1 MTFMAE
7 DRVQLKQEEVVG
19 NELVL
24 TDINPKSN
32 TKSIDDPTTGA
43 TLEKTIERIWNAIN
57 NKLSRIVNS
66 VNGMTGVVIID
77 AATIGLGNV
86 DNVSFAD
93 IKEWVISRIMQE
105 MGYKRIEMFESL
117 QELDETI
124 NTVWNNDEIYA
135 NKPFYARHG
144 YQNDKRGYIGYI
156 YYDNNRLQHAQK
168 ALDTV
173 GSADNTII
181 YNENVNGRQYAE
193 SGRIGV
199 NIWKYEDALKVYND
213 LSDNKS
219 ESGLYIDKSKIKPT
233 LYWFDGVYG
242 SGDPADSG
250 ALLYYSGG
258 MPTDVHEVTFRIDRR
273 PVVYPSPDTQFG
285 GTNFIKQSFEKGDI
299 IICNFNDE
307 LYLQD
312 PVGTGTCRTLTI
324 GMNPMLMIRKP
335 AIGMV
340 TQAPTA
346 ENPDTDYIIDFYT
359 MRQPLFKGL
368 KYENIHTAS
377 SDIGSEALSVDL
389 LHSEILEDK
398 NQESMWGDTG
408 DVPLSGI
415 NAFSPYD
422 TATIHQT
429 RNNVPKRSFKTI
441 LPTGLS
447 GDIYRTDTDGSC
459 NEKGSMFIL
468 PNYSLC
474 VIPKKVFNDGNSLTI
489 SNWPPAYSSGYV
501 EPNPQDKSPIPDRH
515 ENPSFLG
522 INLVKGIYTDTVD
535 HKYATNLSGLRVD
548 EDTINVDSSWLGN
561 PSASTITNHSGGL
574 SVNVGDF
581 LEIGS
586 SDNSYS
592 VKQTRT
598 DYYNEGK
605 VNVRIDKTKGLYNVI
620 DDSDNPTNSLGINIA
635 KGIEYQPEY
644 GNRSTWNE
652 GGLHFVDGGIT
663 YPEHGLLA
671 VNTARGL
678 SGLTTYST
686 HINEYFY
693 DGSSTILFDYDHN
706 VLGIKPYKFY
716 KPSHVH
722 SSDIPNP
729 TDSCLETH
737 LFIDEEFLGR
747 KINIPNLYK
756 EKQWPSIM
764 ELEMEYSADPTKFD
778 EDHVY
783 IAGKRYYIFSSNLET
798 PGFTYYFSIHGSQLS
813 YDLALDS
820 IRNGQDLIGRHR
832 TIVLVEQDPEVV
844 GRSLVK
850 VSRYIEAVTDRR
862 IPDVTNDG
870 IIDGR
875 DATLIQTL
883 WAKNNRMAY
892 YKDGNYFSDPECTA
906 LLASEEGE
914 IYTIGNLYI
923 EGTNVRA
930 IREGHNYMMRN
941 PIIDGLELTD
951 TLIARADALRDGPIP
966 DNRDATA
973 VLSFYGRSSTGEYE
987 GLTTEESWFKYLLDE
1002 HSIYVSP
1009 DGDPI
1014 VELASFYYEPGVKV
1028 RYNEYKGLTTNNEYV
1043 YNDETDIRAIA
1054 ANDYRDELG
1063 IKIADKTSGYAMD
1076 DSKKNGG
1083 LRFNA
1088 GGYLS
1093 IRINATNSYSAVER
1107 SKHDGCDTTTV
1118 GTHGLRIFKGNIL
1131 GIQLKG
1137 ELKDNGDLCIDKDG
1151 NLTIS
1156 PNFVPLKHKLTFKGY
1171 LNDTPN
1177 HLFEFTGS
1185 EDTTIELG
1193 PGLCFTEEVTDEVVP

>member
-66 VNGMTGVVIID
+66 VNGMSGVVIID
-77 AATIGLGNV
+77 SATIGLGNV
-86 DNVSFAD
+86 DNVSFAE

-156 YYDNNRLQHAQK
+156 YYDNNRLQHSQK
-168 ALDTV
+168 ALDTI

-181 YNENVNGRQYAE
+181 YNENVNDRQYAE

-213 LSDNKS
+213 LSDNKA

-250 ALLYYSGG
+250 AFLYYSGA
-258 MPTDVHEVTFRIDRR
+258 MPADVHEVTFRIDHR

-307 LYLQD
+307 LYLQE

-340 TQAPTA
+340 TQAPTS

-359 MRQPLFKGL
+359 MKQPLFKGL
-368 KYENIHTAS
+368 KYEKIHTAS

-389 LHSEILEDK
+389 LNSDILEDK
-398 NQESMWGDTG
+398 NQESMWGSTG
-408 DVPLSGI
+408 DIPLSGI

-447 GDIYRTDTDGSC
+447 GDIYRTAVDGSC

-474 VIPKKVFNDGNSLTI
+474 VIPKKVFNDRNSLTI

-501 EPNPQDKSPIPDRH
+501 EPNPQDKSPYPDRH

-522 INLVKGIYTDTVD
+522 INLIKGIYTDTVD

-548 EDTINVDSSWLGN
+548 EDSINVDAAWLGN

-592 VKQTRT
+592 VKQNRAA
-598 DYYNEGK
+598 YYNEGK
-605 VNVRIDKTKGLYNVI
+605 VNVRIDKTKGLYNVL
-620 DDSDNPTNSLGINIA
+620 DGSDNPTNTLGINIA
-635 KGIEYQPEY
+635 KGIKYQPEY
-644 GNRSTWNE
+644 GNQVTWKE
-652 GGLHFVDGGIT
+652 GGLHFVDGGMT

-671 VNTARGL
+671 VNTARSL
-678 SGLTTYST
+678 SGLSIYETY
-686 HINEYFY
+686 INEYSY
-693 DGSSTILFDYDHN
+693 NGSSFPSFDYDYN
-706 VLGIKPYKFY
+706 VLGIKPYGFY
-716 KPSHVH
+716 KPNYGH
-722 SSDIPNP
+722 SDIPNP
-729 TDSCLETH
+729 TDACLEVH
-737 LFIDEEFLGR
+737 SYISEEFLGR
-747 KINIPNLYK
+747 KLNIPNLYK
-756 EKQWPSIM
+756 QKQWSSIM
-764 ELEMEYSADPTKFD
+764 ELEMEYSGDPTKFD

-783 IAGKRYYIFSSNLET
+783 IAGKKYYIFSSNLET
-798 PGFTYYFSIHGSQLS
+798 PGFTNYFAIHGSQSS
-813 YDLALDS
+813 YDLALDA
-820 IRNGQDLIGRHR
+820 IRTGQDLIGRHR
-832 TIVLVEQDPEVV
+832 TIVLVEPDSTMV
-844 GRSLVK
+844 GRYDVK
-850 VSRYIEAVTDRR
+850 ASRYIESVTDRR
-862 IPDVTNDG
+862 IPDVNNDG
-870 IIDGR
+870 IIDAV
-875 DATLIQTL
+875 DATLIRTL
-883 WAKNNRMAY
+883 WVKTNYTVY
-892 YKDGNYFSDPECTA
+892 YKDGNYFSDPECTN
-906 LLASEEGE
+906 LFASEEGVL
-914 IYTIGNLYI
+914 YSIGNLFI
-923 EGTNVRA
+923 EGTRSRP

-941 PIIDGLELTD
+941 PIIGDLELTD
-951 TLIARADALRDGPIP
+951 TLIARADALRDGGIP
-966 DNRDATA
+966 DGRDSTT
-973 VLSFYGRSSTGEYE
+973 VLSFYAKSSVDGEYRD
-987 GLTTEESWFKYLLDE
+987 LSTEEAWFKYLLKE
-1002 HSIYVSP
+1002 HGIYVSP

-1014 VELASFYYEPGVKV
+1014 VELGVFKYEPGIKV
-1028 RYNEYKGLTTNNEYV
+1028 RYNEYKGLTTDNEYV
-1043 YNDETDIRAIA
+1043 YNDEEDIHTIA
-1054 ANDYRDELG
+1054 TNDYHNELG
-1063 IKIADKTSGYAMD
+1063 VKIADRTSGYAMD
-1076 DSKKNGG
+1076 DSSKNGG
-1083 LRFNA
+1083 LRFNP
-1088 GGYLS
+1088 GGYLG
-1093 IRINATNSYSAVER
+1093 IRINDRNSFSAVER
-1107 SKHDGCDTTTV
+1107 NKQDNYDTTTK
-1118 GTHGLRIFKGNIL
+1118 GSHGLRIFNGNIL
-1131 GIQLKG
+1131 GIQLNG
-1137 ELKDNGDLCIDKDG
+1137 ELKDNGDLCIDGDG
-1151 NLTIS
+1151 NLKIS

-1177 HLFEFTGS
+1177 HLFEFDGS

-1193 PGLCFTEEVTDEVVP
+1193 PGLCFTEEITNEVVP